1 MTTIILSR
9 IMLYIKTLTIDIKQ
23 YIDTYHVHDD
33 GFEKIAKT
41 DTQIYYNT
49 RVSCKLL

>member
-1 MTTIILSR
+1 MATLLLSR
-9 IMLYIKTLTIDIKQ
+9 IMLYMKTLTIHIKQ

-41 DTQIYYNT
+41 DTQIYCNT